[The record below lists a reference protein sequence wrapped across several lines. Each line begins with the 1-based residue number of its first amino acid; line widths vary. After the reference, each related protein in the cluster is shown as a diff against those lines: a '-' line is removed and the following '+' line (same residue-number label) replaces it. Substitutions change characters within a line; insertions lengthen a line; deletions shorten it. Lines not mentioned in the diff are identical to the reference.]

1 MQLVIYATFAF
12 LFGGSAKIA
21 EGFRKKELKT
31 WQRVVSFGVVGAL
44 TVAVANTIFV
54 VTGFWNRYNL
64 CNIRNCPNQNRH
76 SDDIHRTTKNQKI
89 PKFASP

>member
-1 MQLVIYATFAF
+1 MIYATFAF

-44 TVAVANTIFV
+44 TVVVANTIFV
-54 VTGFWNRYNL
+54 VTGFWDKSSRS
-64 CNIRNCPNQNRH
+64 NIWNCPYHNGH
-76 SDDIHRTTKNQKI
+76 SDDIFRTTKKQKI
-89 PKFASP
+89 PNFGSL

>member
-1 MQLVIYATFAF
+1 MIYATFAF

-31 WQRVVSFGVVGAL
+31 WQRVVGFGVVGAL

-54 VTGFWNRYNL
+54 VTGYWNRSSGVIFGIVL
-64 CNIRNCPNQNRH
+64 IKMGIQII
-76 SDDIHRTTKNQKI
+76 SSGTTKKQKI
-89 PKFASP
+89 PNFGSP